1 MEQPENVTTLTYG
14 AGELFQKIER
24 DILDASSHTEWKHS
38 VWHSLKY
45 IRDWKGQDL
54 PIMREISD
62 SLPLKLSK
70 IEEFELTIHINITF
84 NAF

>member
-38 VWHSLKY
+38 V
-45 IRDWKGQDL
+45 
-54 PIMREISD
+54 
-62 SLPLKLSK
+62 
-70 IEEFELTIHINITF
+70 
-84 NAF
+84 